1 MPGIAVTGLLKCQI
15 VTGQKAEINPGVGKL
30 PLMTN
35 TASGPLAGHLWKS
48 VLLSGIL
55 SVILGAMVLK
65 WPDETIVLA
74 AIFFGAYLLV
84 TGISQVFHAFTL
96 HISGG
101 GRALLFISGAASLV
115 LAVLCFKSI
124 ANSVLLLAIW
134 IGIGF
139 IFRGVAESASA
150 ISDPATPGRGWQ
162 IFMGVVTLIAGIIV
176 MSYPISSLATLTL
189 VVGIWLIILGVMEIV
204 VSFGIRK
211 AGSNVRTAVGE
222 ALGAR

>member
-1 MPGIAVTGLLKCQI
+1 MRRLLLPLFAHVRATLRAAWTKTSDPSVAAGRRHIPLRAHREEKRGGIFLGLLLLLLAAALE
-15 VTGQKAEINPGVGKL
+15 KAG
-30 PLMTN
+30 
-35 TASGPLAGHLWKS
+35 
-48 VLLSGIL
+48 
-55 SVILGAMVLK
+55 
-65 WPDETIVLA
+65 PDETIVLA

>member
-1 MPGIAVTGLLKCQI
+1 
-15 VTGQKAEINPGVGKL
+15 
-30 PLMTN
+30 MTN

-48 VLLSGIL
+48 ILLTGIL

-96 HISGG
+96 HISGS

-124 ANSVLLLAIW
+124 GNSVLLLAIW

-139 IFRGVAESASA
+139 IFRGVAEAASA
-150 ISDPATPGRGWQ
+150 ISDPETPGRGWQ
-162 IFMGVVTLIAGIIV
+162 IFLGIITLIAGIIV
-176 MSYPISSLATLTL
+176 MASPIASLATLTL
-189 VVGIWLIILGVMEIV
+189 VTGIWLIVIGVFEIV
-204 VSFGIRK
+204 AAFGIRK
-211 AGSNVRTAVGE
+211 AGNEVRTRVGE
-222 ALGAR
+222 ALAAN

>member
-48 VLLSGIL
+48 VLLTGIL

-115 LAVLCFKSI
+115 LAVLCFK
-124 ANSVLLLAIW
+124 
-134 IGIGF
+134 
-139 IFRGVAESASA
+139 R
-150 ISDPATPGRGWQ
+150 
-162 IFMGVVTLIAGIIV
+162 VVTLIAGIIV

>member
-1 MPGIAVTGLLKCQI
+1 
-15 VTGQKAEINPGVGKL
+15 
-30 PLMTN
+30 MTN
-35 TASGPLAGHLWKS
+35 ISSGPLAGHLWKS
-48 VLLSGIL
+48 VLVTGIL

-65 WPDETIVLA
+65 WPGQTILLV

-96 HISGG
+96 HLSGG

-115 LAVLCFKSI
+115 LAVLCFRHFGDAI
-124 ANSVLLLAIW
+124 WLLAIW

-139 IFRGVAESASA
+139 IFRGVAEAASA
-150 ISDPATPGRGWQ
+150 ISDESTPGRGWQ
-162 IFMGVVTLIAGIIV
+162 IFLGIITVIAGVIV

-189 VVGIWLIILGVMEIV
+189 VTGIWLIILGVFEIIA
-204 VSFGIRK
+204 SFSIRK
-211 AGSNVRTAVGE
+211 AGNEVRSAVGE

>member
-1 MPGIAVTGLLKCQI
+1 
-15 VTGQKAEINPGVGKL
+15 
-30 PLMTN
+30 MTN
-35 TASGPLAGHLWKS
+35 TLRGPLAGHLWKS
-48 VLLSGIL
+48 VLVTGIL

-124 ANSVLLLAIW
+124 GNSVLLLAIW

-139 IFRGVAESASA
+139 IFRGVAAAASA
-150 ISDPATPGRGWQ
+150 ISDPGAPGRGWQ
-162 IFMGVVTLIAGIIV
+162 IFLGIITLIAGIIV
-176 MSYPISSLATLTL
+176 MSYPISSLATQTL
-189 VVGIWLIILGVMEIV
+189 VTGIWLIVIGAFEIIA
-204 VSFGIRK
+204 SFGIRK
-211 AGSNVRTAVGE
+211 AGNEVRTTVGE